1 MGKITSK
8 RREGVIPVAGLD
20 WGDEGERAR
29 GWRRLTLLYFST
41 FVVDRSTP
49 HLGITHVSF
58 HIEVVRD
65 LQSWKTLFRQIFFFV
80 SEI

>member
-8 RREGVIPVAGLD
+8 RREGVIPVAGVD

-29 GWRRLTLLYFST
+29 GWWRVTLLYFST

-58 HIEVVRD
+58 HIEVVGD
-65 LQSWKTLFRQIFFFV
+65 LQSLKMVYLV
-80 SEI
+80 